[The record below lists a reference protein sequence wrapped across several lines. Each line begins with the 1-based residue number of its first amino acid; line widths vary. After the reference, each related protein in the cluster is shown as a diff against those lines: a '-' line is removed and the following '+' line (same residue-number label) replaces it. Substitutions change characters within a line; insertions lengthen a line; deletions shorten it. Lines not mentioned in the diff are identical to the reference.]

1 MKAVWAALVVIAMA
15 APVQAATLT
24 VTIATVRNASGLVEI
39 CLFSSPSGF
48 PDCSADPAV
57 QRRRLPAT
65 PGTVQATFDI
75 PPGVYAVTVFHDEK
89 RLGKVETN
97 LLGIP
102 RSGVGASNNPVARFG
117 PPGFRDA
124 AFTMPAAPAGIVITL
139 RYP

>member
-1 MKAVWAALVVIAMA
+1 MKAVWAALVLIAMA

-102 RSGVGASNNPVARFG
+102 RNGVGASNNPVARFG

-124 AFTMPAAPAGIVITL
+124 AFTMPAAPASISIML